1 MAVLSA
7 DAAGFAVDGEV
18 NHLILPLRA
27 AAADTFYRGGVCQD
41 SATGII
47 ASAGAQANNFRGFV
61 AERTVTTAAN
71 DRVRAYIFG
80 HFLFD
85 NANFTIANE
94 GQLMLQLLA
103 DGDNPAGI
111 IETAAGATMSG
122 EVGAVT
128 TSEVSGTSGWILAG
142 VGCSPRRS

>member
-7 DAAGFAVDGEV
+7 DAAGFGVDGETNSLV
-18 NHLILPLRA
+18 LPLRC
-27 AAADTFYRGGVCQD
+27 AAADIFYRGGVCQD

-61 AERTVTTAAN
+61 AESKTTLAGN
-71 DRVRAYIFG
+71 DRVRAYVFG

-94 GQLMLQLLA
+94 GQLMRQLLA
-103 DGDNPAGI
+103 DGDNPASI

-128 TSEVSGTSGWILAG
+128 TAEVSGTSGWILAG
-142 VGCSPRRS
+142 VGQFTTA